1 MNINIGF
8 FSADIN
14 GNEFLSLLIF
24 VGSSLSLTG
33 APTELMD
40 GILAIS
46 AQAPKDI
53 VLCQMR
59 LGRLGVL
66 QKEFL
71 QLPRSRPIPTS
82 P

>member
-53 VLCQMR
+53 D
-59 LGRLGVL
+59 
-66 QKEFL
+66 
-71 QLPRSRPIPTS
+71 
-82 P
+82 